1 MKQDELIQMTN
12 SIIGELV
19 YDKNHLQK
27 AYNYYN
33 GKYDPEQFKYLEEN
47 FGLGNPTSVIF
58 IPLIK
63 KHIDALVGEYLGT
76 PIIPKVQC
84 KDTKT
89 IGAIDR
95 EKQLYI
101 VNEVQG
107 FLKSKL
113 KNTLLNFIN
122 GKDITD
128 VNIESQLQK
137 LTENLENNF
146 MSEYEI
152 AAQNVIEYVM
162 QSRDTDMLTKLRTL
176 LLDLLITGYTYFRVK
191 PSFNKTNVKIE
202 VLDPLNTFVDSHPE
216 SPYAKHASR
225 AVVRKW
231 MTKEQIIAEYGN
243 DLTKDEIKELRE
255 SQIGDFDSDTRIVF
269 SPASTGIRAGEE
281 VRPGYPSGEYSR
293 FNNRLIPVYEVEWIE
308 TDKDFVMQR
317 YETVKIGA
325 EMYIIRG
332 KNEQVFRTQDN
343 PNLCTLSVNGVYF
356 TNRSNE
362 PYSLVLACADMQDRY
377 NILHFYRDQ
386 LIASSGTV
394 GDILDV
400 AMLPEFLGVN
410 LPERIQKW
418 IAYKKTGTA
427 LIDSSQE
434 GRLANG
440 GAALNTI
447 FNGFDDTI
455 KVQSIQAIQMAIE
468 SIENTTSSITGV
480 FRERLNGIEQRDAV
494 TNVKQSANNS
504 FIITK
509 HYYQQMDLVV
519 TEILMDALNCGKI
532 VFKKGLK
539 GSIIL
544 GDYQQKIFT
553 ALPEHFTTS
562 DHDIRILTST
572 EIIQDMQQIKTLVP
586 ELMKVGTIDPQII
599 FDALTSKSLTELK
612 TKVST
617 AMKKQKE
624 ENNALQKLQEQAEQL
639 QNELKKTQQELQ
651 KAQQQVQSL
660 NEAKLKLEQEKLKR
674 EIEIDWFKAKTD
686 RTFKNESIEVD
697 KKKVEIELLQLRDGN
712 PLNDQIRMI

>member
-1 MKQDELIQMTN
+1 MIYTEKSLGWEYISAVFCYFRDLVSHKETN
-12 SIIGELV
+12 SHI
-19 YDKNHLQK
+19 
-27 AYNYYN
+27 AP
-33 GKYDPEQFKYLEEN
+33 KYIYR
-47 FGLGNPTSVIF
+47 GI
-58 IPLIK
+58 
-63 KHIDALVGEYLGT
+63 
-76 PIIPKVQC
+76 
-84 KDTKT
+84 TKRYFT
-89 IGAIDR
+89 ESERLRKIWNDYSNNKRILFD
-95 EKQLYI
+95 
-101 VNEVQG
+101 
-107 FLKSKL
+107 
-113 KNTLLNFIN
+113 

-137 LTENLENNF
+137 LTESLENNF

-152 AAQNVIEYVM
+152 AAQNVIEYIM

-255 SQIGDFDSDTRIVF
+255 SQIGDFDSHTRIVF

-308 TDKDFVMQR
+308 TDKDFIMQR

-599 FDALTSKSLTELK
+599 FDAITSTVVSFKPKFKIVSIIPGIDTLAPERTETNKGSLASPNFLPATTSNL
-612 TKVST
+612 
-617 AMKKQKE
+617 A
-624 ENNALQKLQEQAEQL
+624 
-639 QNELKKTQQELQ
+639 
-651 KAQQQVQSL
+651 KASSIS
-660 NEAKLKLEQEKLKR
+660 AK
-674 EIEIDWFKAKTD
+674 I
-686 RTFKNESIEVD
+686 
-697 KKKVEIELLQLRDGN
+697 
-712 PLNDQIRMI
+712 